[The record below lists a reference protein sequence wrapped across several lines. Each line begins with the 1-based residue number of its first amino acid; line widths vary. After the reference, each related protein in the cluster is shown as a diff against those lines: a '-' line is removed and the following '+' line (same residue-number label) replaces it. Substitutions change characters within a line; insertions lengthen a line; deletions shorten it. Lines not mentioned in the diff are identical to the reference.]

1 MKRLP
6 TQDIEEHNLSQ
17 KRYFERSV
25 QPNMVP
31 ANSRYVQRHVDEVL
45 RFAGISPGERV
56 LEVGCGMGRYTFILA
71 QRGVEVEGL
80 DLSPFLL
87 RKLREFDGGRYD
99 IPLHCADIFNYP
111 PELDGRF
118 DAVVGFFVLHHLHDL
133 PHCFEA
139 MRRLLKPGGRVV
151 FLEPN
156 PYNLL
161 YYVQITLMPHM
172 TWQGDK
178 GIVHMR
184 PTPVFRAMQNGGLRR
199 TAMARFGFFPPF
211 LANRLWGSRLEATL
225 ERVPVWR
232 PFLPFQL
239 FGGELQ

>member
-1 MKRLP
+1 LKRLP
-6 TQDIEEHNLSQ
+6 KQDIEEHNLSQ
-17 KRYFERSV
+17 IRYFEQPT

-31 ANSRYVQRHVDEVL
+31 TNSPYIQRHVDEVL

-56 LEVGCGMGRYTFILA
+56 LEVGCGMGRYTFVLA

-87 RKLREFDGGRYD
+87 RQLREYDSGRYN
-99 IPLHCADIFNYP
+99 IPLHHADIFNHP
-111 PELDGRF
+111 PELEGRF
-118 DAVVGFFVLHHLHDL
+118 EAVVGFFTLHHLHDL
-133 PHCFEA
+133 PQCFGA

-161 YYVQITLMPHM
+161 YYIQILTMPHM
-172 TWQGDK
+172 SWQGDK

-184 PTPVFRAMQNGGLRR
+184 SGPIFRAMQIAGLHRP
-199 TAMARFGFFPPF
+199 TMARFGFFPPF
-211 LANRLWGSRLEATL
+211 LTNQQWGSRVEAAL
-225 ERVPVWR
+225 ERLPILR

-239 FGGELQ
+239 FRGELP

>member
-6 TQDIEEHNLSQ
+6 IQDIDEHNLDQRS
-17 KRYFERSV
+17 YFERSV

-31 ANSRYVQRHVDEVL
+31 ANSPYIQRHVDEVL
-45 RFAGISPGERV
+45 RFADISPGESV

-71 QRGVEVEGL
+71 QRGVKVEGL

-87 RKLREFDGGRYD
+87 RQLREFDEGRYN
-99 IPLHCADIFNYP
+99 IPLHCADIFDHP

-118 DAVVGFFVLHHLHDL
+118 DAVVGFFTLHHLHDL
-133 PHCFEA
+133 PQCFEA
-139 MRRLLKPGGRVV
+139 MKHLLKPGGRVV

-161 YYVQITLMPHM
+161 YYIQILAMPHM
-172 TWQGDK
+172 RWQGDK
-178 GIVHMR
+178 GIIWMR
-184 PTPVFRAMQNGGLRR
+184 PGPIFGAMQTAGLGRL
-199 TAMARFGFFPPF
+199 AMARFGFFPPF
-211 LANRLWGSRLEATL
+211 LTNRRWGQRVEAALEH
-225 ERVPVWR
+225 VPVWR

-239 FGGELQ
+239 FKGELP